1 MKKDTLVLK
10 IPEELDRGE
19 SFVKVLSN
27 LVRARE
33 LTDSEFRTYVAL
45 LDFKW
50 QNETAYPS
58 INTLAKVRNKSRR
71 TILYHIKCLV
81 KKGFLSIKRDSEHL
95 SNEYEFTPVTFDL
108 VKKIAPVQK
117 TAPPLVQKTS
127 PSLVQKIA
135 PKEDSCKKT
144 KLKKTLRTSSK
155 NLKVDP
161 ETEDFSKYDTEAVE
175 YAKELDNLGDVKFY
189 VHLMR
194 LRDKGAYTD
203 SQLQKALWKTKDEL
217 RADEVD
223 GKKFWQKPGVLFQ
236 KNLFRIVGKN
246 SSRNKKN
253 ESQTKNKF

>member
-1 MKKDTLVLK
+1 MKKDTLILK
-10 IPEELDRGE
+10 IPEELDRRE

-81 KKGFLSIKRDSEHL
+81 KKEFLSIKADSEHL
-95 SNEYEFTPVTFDL
+95 SNEYEFTSVSFDL

-127 PSLVQKIA
+127 PSLVQKVA
-135 PKEDSCKKT
+135 PKEDSYKKT
-144 KLKKTLRTSSK
+144 QLKKTLRTADK
-155 NLKVDP
+155 NFKVDP
-161 ETEDFSKYDTEAVE
+161 ETEDFSKYDIEAVG
-175 YAKELDNLGDVKFY
+175 YAKELDNLDDIKFY
-189 VHLMR
+189 EHLMR
-194 LRDKGAYTD
+194 LRNKGVYTD
-203 SQLQKALWKTKDEL
+203 TQLQQALWKTKDEL

-236 KNLFRIVGKN
+236 KNLFKIGGKN
-246 SSRNKKN
+246 SSHNIKNHPDKK
-253 ESQTKNKF
+253 S

>member
-1 MKKDTLVLK
+1 MKEDTLVLK

-27 LVRARE
+27 LVRAKE

-81 KKGFLSIKRDSEHL
+81 RKGFLSIKSDSEHL
-95 SNEYEFTPVTFDL
+95 SNEYEFTPVSFDL
-108 VKKIAPVQK
+108 VKKIAP
-117 TAPPLVQKTS
+117 
-127 PSLVQKIA
+127 SLVQKVA
-135 PKEDSCKKT
+135 PKEDSYKNT
-144 KLKKTLRTSSK
+144 QLKKTLPTTDK

-161 ETEDFSKYDTEAVE
+161 ETEDFSKYDAEAVE
-175 YAKELDNLGDVKFY
+175 HAKELDNLDDIKFY
-189 VHLMR
+189 EHLMR
-194 LRDKGAYTD
+194 LRDKGVYTD

-217 RADEVD
+217 KTDKVD

-236 KNLFRIVGKN
+236 KNLFRVTINKSHPSKD
-246 SSRNKKN
+246 SSY
-253 ESQTKNKF
+253 